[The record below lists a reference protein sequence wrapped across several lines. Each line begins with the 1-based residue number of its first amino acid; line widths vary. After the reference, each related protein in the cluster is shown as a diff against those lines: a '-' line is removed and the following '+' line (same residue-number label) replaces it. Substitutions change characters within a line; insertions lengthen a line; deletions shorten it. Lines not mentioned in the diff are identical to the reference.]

1 MNDEYRGGGVIK
13 VKVEDEKIFVPIQPS
28 IQRDFFSA
36 HALGQ
41 NGKISILSV
50 QPRVEPISLGP

>member
-1 MNDEYRGGGVIK
+1 MMSIEGE